1 MISVL
6 YVDSDP
12 RLQADLK
19 EYLERDNRMRV
30 ETLSS
35 ATDALDLVKTK
46 KFDAIVSEYYLSV
59 TDGQTFLE
67 VLRRARNNPIPFIF
81 FAKKAG
87 NEAVIKALNLGA
99 TFYVLKGKNPE
110 HEFEVLRHFIFQAVE
125 QKRLTEALKE
135 SEKQYRL
142 VVEGQSEFIMRF
154 LPDGTMIF
162 VNEAYCRYF
171 EVPRDKILQ
180 QNIFDT
186 IPAERR
192 NDFSSHIR
200 KLTPEHPESTADSH
214 FLNGDG
220 KVRWQRWQNRA
231 IFNDAGKLI
240 EYLAVGRDITGQK
253 NAENALVVAHNN
265 LGIMNTITRH
275 DILNQ
280 LTGVFN
286 LLELSLLSSKEPE
299 VLEFLNKAI
308 AAAET
313 IRTQILFTQDYQ
325 DIGVGA
331 AQWQNIDAL
340 IRKSIDALDLSG
352 IDIRYSL
359 RDLWVFADP
368 LVEKVFYN
376 LLENSLRHGNGVSA
390 IQISNHECESGL
402 TIVYEDNGIGIPE
415 EAKEKIFRREYFQ
428 NTGLGLYLIR
438 QILAITHIKIRE
450 TGTPGKGVRFEISV
464 PPGKYGIRVASRE
477 DSAETIK
484 IKNEFE

>member
-6 YVDSDP
+6 YVESDT

-19 EYLERDNRMRV
+19 VYLERDNRIKV
-30 ETLSS
+30 ETLPS
-35 ATDALDLVKTK
+35 AAEALDLIKTN
-46 KFDAIVSEYYLSV
+46 KFDAIVSEYYLPV

-67 VLRRARNNPIPFIF
+67 VLRRARNDPIPFIF

-135 SEKQYRL
+135 SEKQYRM

-154 LPDGTMIF
+154 LPDGTMVF
-162 VNEAYCRYF
+162 ANEAYCRYF
-171 EVPRDKILQ
+171 EVSRDKLLMK
-180 QNIFDT
+180 NIFDT
-186 IPAERR
+186 VPAERR
-192 NDFSSHIR
+192 EDFSRHIR
-200 KLTPEHPESTADSH
+200 KLTSEHPASTADSH
-214 FLNGDG
+214 FIPGDG
-220 KVRWQRWQNRA
+220 KIRWQRWQNRA
-231 IFNDAGKLI
+231 IFNDEGELT
-240 EYLAVGRDITGQK
+240 EYLAVGRDITDQK

-286 LLELSLLSSKEPE
+286 LLELSMLSSKDPE
-299 VLEFLNKAI
+299 VLEFLKKAI
-308 AAAET
+308 SAAET

-331 AQWQNIDAL
+331 AQWQNLNTL
-340 IRKSIDALDLSG
+340 IQKSIDALDLSS
-352 IDIRYSL
+352 INIQYSL
-359 RDLWVFADP
+359 EDLWVFADP

-376 LLENSLRHGNGVSA
+376 LLENSLRHGNRVSV
-390 IQISNHECESGL
+390 IQISSHENESGL
-402 TIVYEDNGIGIPE
+402 MIVYEDNGIGIPE
-415 EAKEKIFRREYFQ
+415 EVKEKIFRREYFQ

-438 QILAITHIKIRE
+438 QILAITHIGIRE
-450 TGTPGKGVRFEISV
+450 TGTPGKGVRFEISI
-464 PPGKYGIRVASRE
+464 PPGKYGMRVASRE
-477 DSAETIK
+477 DSEPVK
-484 IKNEFE
+484 IKNES

>member
-6 YVDSDP
+6 SVDSDT

-19 EYLERDNRMRV
+19 EYLERDNRIRV

-46 KFDAIVSEYYLSV
+46 KFDAIVSEYYLPV
-59 TDGQTFLE
+59 TDGQTLLE
-67 VLRRARNNPIPFIF
+67 VLRRVRNDPIPFIF

-99 TFYVLKGKNPE
+99 TFYVLKGKSPA

-154 LPDGTMIF
+154 LPDGTMVF

-171 EVPRDKILQ
+171 EVPRDKILRK
-180 QNIFDT
+180 NIFDT
-186 IPAERR
+186 IPPERR
-192 NDFSSHIR
+192 DDFSRHIC
-200 KLTPEHPESTADSH
+200 KLTPEHSSSTADSH
-214 FLNGDG
+214 FIPGGG

-231 IFNDAGKLI
+231 IFNDEGKLI
-240 EYLAVGRDITGQK
+240 EYLAVGRDITDQK

-286 LLELSLLSSKEPE
+286 LLELSTLSSKEPE
-299 VLEFLNKAI
+299 VLEFLKKAI

-325 DIGVGA
+325 DIGVGT
-331 AQWQNIDAL
+331 AQWQNLDAL
-340 IRKSIDALDLSG
+340 IRKSIGALDLPG
-352 IDIRYSL
+352 IDVRYSL
-359 RDLWVFADP
+359 QDLWVFADP

-376 LLENSLRHGNGVSA
+376 LLENSLRHGNGVSS
-390 IQISNHECESGL
+390 IQISSHERESGL
-402 TIVYEDNGIGIPE
+402 MIIYEDDGIGIPE

-438 QILAITHIKIRE
+438 QILAITHIEIRE
-450 TGTPGKGVRFEISV
+450 TGTPRKGVRFEISV
-464 PPGKYGIRVASRE
+464 PPGKYGMRVESQE
-477 DSAETIK
+477 DSADMT
-484 IKNEFE
+484 